1 MLIMSI
7 KSIQLELN
15 QFTDQIKAAHQR
27 LKGYTRD
34 IEQKENDI
42 QRILSHLLDVH
53 PMLENQTSLQQ
64 VTTLLNE
71 EILTGIQKKIQYL
84 KNMAERKS
92 FVDQFDESLVLMVF
106 GTVNSGKSTLG
117 NFLSGEPIRTKGY
130 QFGQTP
136 LFYRYT
142 DMLEQSTEAIEIKSF
157 REGRTETTS
166 EIQHFTLE
174 KGLTW
179 VDTPGILSMTKE
191 NENLAKHYVELA
203 DLVLIVT
210 SSSSPTKASE
220 LVDFTKIIN
229 KGKEVVVLITKSDI
243 TELDEVDG
251 KLINVLQPK
260 SLEDRMLQENYTK
273 EQLSLANPESW
284 NDAEIK
290 SISIKLANEA
300 FETGDFSKYEDSQI
314 RGVFEL
320 IGEKLTADA
329 LRLKIKRPRQALN
342 QWINEIEVGN
352 EFIIGL
358 DPLIHRLSDKKQ
370 VLQTKYDAFHDESS
384 KIKKE
389 ILRAANLK
397 MDEWTLGLYAEDA
410 TDENVLGQIHEVE
423 SVLVDLMSNYVEEA
437 LYRLLEEHGQM
448 MQFDEGV
455 KINLPVEQ
463 IYKEIKT
470 TDYSVGSRSRNPK
483 GLVEHFGA
491 ILFKKE
497 YTESYVR
504 EKKTIKRVVVGN
516 NAKEQLEK
524 ARNQMLKHLITQLEQ
539 QLGQIQQNI
548 LGGSITLLD
557 QLIQRINQAK
567 KELNDLRYKEISQH
581 ENIHA

>member
-1 MLIMSI
+1 MSVE
-7 KSIQLELN
+7 SIQLELN

-42 QRILSHLLDVH
+42 QRVLSHLLDVY
-53 PMLENQTSLQQ
+53 PVLENQTSLQQ

-71 EILTGIQKKIQYL
+71 EILVGIQKKIQYL

-136 LFYRYT
+136 VFYRYT
-142 DMLEQSTEAIEIKSF
+142 DMLEQSKEAIKIESF

-229 KGKEVVVLITKSDI
+229 KGKEVVVLITKSDTI
-243 TELDEVDG
+243 EIDEIDG
-251 KLINVLQPK
+251 KLVNNLQPK
-260 SLEDRMLQENYTK
+260 SVEDRVLQETYTK
-273 EQLSLANPESW
+273 EQLTLANPESW
-284 NDAEIK
+284 QGAEIQ

-300 FETGDFSKYEDSQI
+300 FETGDLSKYEDSQI

-329 LRLKIKRPRQALN
+329 LRLKVKRPRQALN

-352 EFIIGL
+352 EFIVGL

-397 MDEWTLGLYAEDA
+397 MDEWMLGLYAEDA
-410 TDENVLGQIHEVE
+410 TDENVLGHIHEVE
-423 SVLVDLMSNYVEEA
+423 SVLVDLMSDYVEEA

-463 IYKEIKT
+463 IYKEIET

-483 GLVEHFGA
+483 GLVEHVGA
-491 ILFKKE
+491 VLFKKE
-497 YTESYVR
+497 YTESYIR